1 MNRFLILLLLSV
13 GVYFVN
19 LGGTSIYILDEAKNA
34 GCASEMLARHNVVVP
49 TFNGTLRTDKPP
61 LHYYFMMTAYA
72 GFGVNAFAAR
82 FFSAVAG
89 VVLIMMIY
97 AYVKRL
103 RNENAAFFAA
113 LVLLSS
119 LQLAV
124 QFHLAVPD
132 PYLIVCIAFC
142 LLSFYTGF
150 HHAPRH
156 VLWSYVAAGLAFLAK
171 GLVAVVLPGAI
182 ILVFLLSTKQL
193 NRAGLRKLN
202 IFRGALIFCAIALPW
217 YVAVGMA
224 TQGVWLHDFFIGH
237 NLERYT
243 STMEGHG
250 GFPLAPFVILA
261 VGMLPFSV
269 FIFQSIAL
277 AIREKKENAFLWFC
291 LITALVFA
299 TFFSFSRT
307 ILPSYPA
314 PALPFLAIVLGAFL
328 DKLVCQHHFSPVKIK
343 IALGVQALL
352 GAIIGIGG
360 YVALSLEKELND
372 LLPVLWIFLPLP
384 IGSLVG
390 WYAYRQHK
398 MQNLIYAWAASWTMV
413 GILFFAVAN
422 PALDQKN
429 PVAKSLPLLQST
441 YAGRTVVAYH
451 LFNPAFVFNLKRVVE
466 VIDSPAALQAR
477 LEGGEKIVVLTR
489 ADYLHE
495 LPATSPL
502 KVVFRQR
509 DLFER
514 SETVLLAN

>member
-1 MNRFLILLLLSV
+1 MNRFLILLVLSV
-13 GVYFVN
+13 VVYFVN

-34 GCASEMLARHNVVVP
+34 GCASEMLARHDPIVP
-49 TFNGTLRTDKPP
+49 TFNGALRTDKPP

-72 GFGVNAFAAR
+72 VFGVNAFAAR

-89 VVLIMMIY
+89 IVLVMMMY
-97 AYVKRL
+97 VYVKRL
-103 RNENAAFFAA
+103 RNESAAFFSA

-156 VLWSYVAAGLAFLAK
+156 ILWVYVAAGLAFLAK
-171 GLVAVVLPGAI
+171 GLVAVVLPGVI
-182 ILVFLLSTKQL
+182 ILVYLLSTRQL
-193 NRAGLRKLN
+193 TGACLRKLN
-202 IFRGALIFCAIALPW
+202 LLFGILIFCAIALPW
-217 YVAVGMA
+217 YAAVGVA
-224 TQGVWLHDFFIGH
+224 TQGEWLREFFVGH

-250 GFPLAPFVILA
+250 GFPLAPFVILL

-269 FIFQSIAL
+269 FIVQSATL
-277 AIREKKENAFLWFC
+277 AVREKKENSFLWFC
-291 LITALVFA
+291 LITGVVFA

-307 ILPSYPA
+307 LLPSYPA
-314 PALPFLAIVLGAFL
+314 PALPFVAILLGAFL
-328 DKLVCQHHFSPVKIK
+328 ERFVHHNTFSSIKIK
-343 IALGVQALL
+343 IALVVQSCLGVLIALGGCVALL
-352 GAIIGIGG
+352 H
-360 YVALSLEKELND
+360 EKELND

-398 MQNLIYAWAASWTMV
+398 NHHLVYAWAGSWMLV
-413 GILFFAVAN
+413 GVLFFAVAN

-429 PVAKSLPLLQST
+429 PVAQSLPLLRST
-441 YAGRTVVAYH
+441 YGDRKVVAYH
-451 LFNPAFVFNLKRVVE
+451 LFNPSYVFNLQRVVD
-466 VIDSPAALQAR
+466 VIDSPVELHDRIKNGQ
-477 LEGGEKIVVLTR
+477 KIVVLTR
-489 ADYLHE
+489 AEYLHE
-495 LPATSPL
+495 LPTTSPFR
-502 KVVFRQR
+502 VVFRQR
-509 DLFER
+509 DLFES
-514 SETVLLAN
+514 SETILLAN